1 MQKIDLIL
9 IIMKIVLLNIE
20 RIVKMLELEE
30 QFAKNKEWFKEE
42 KIKKDIKFHYT
53 IKLVIREGL

>member
-9 IIMKIVLLNIE
+9 IIMKITLLNIE

-42 KIKKDIKFHYT
+42 KIKKDIKSHYT
-53 IKLVIREGL
+53 IKLVIGEGL

>member
-42 KIKKDIKFHYT
+42 KIKKDMEFYYT
-53 IKLVIREGL
+53 IKLVIGEGL